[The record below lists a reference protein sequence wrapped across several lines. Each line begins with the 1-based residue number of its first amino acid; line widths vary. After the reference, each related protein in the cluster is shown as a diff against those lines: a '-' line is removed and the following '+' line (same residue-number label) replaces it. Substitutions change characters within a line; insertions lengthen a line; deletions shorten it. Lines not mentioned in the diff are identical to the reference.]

1 MSSKEGSG
9 WVFLSFFKGP
19 FSRIF
24 FIFMNLKVDME
35 FGTELPGLQQT
46 HAVRRHLLVVYA
58 ITLFPLFSLFGAGW
72 CMD

>member
-1 MSSKEGSG
+1 
-9 WVFLSFFKGP
+9 
-19 FSRIF
+19 
-24 FIFMNLKVDME
+24 MNLKVDMD